1 MSVTFPSGQI
11 SPADAA
17 VMETF
22 VVPRYLSFFGDLAL
36 ELLLAGEGARI
47 VHLGCRTGYPDKQ
60 LCDLASGA
68 EVVGLD
74 ASAPALD
81 LAKSKLSGDMPP
93 PIEYLLAS
101 ELPTGLEA
109 GAFSHALCLHPM
121 GDAHERGLL
130 YSEMYRLLCDNG
142 QALIALPL
150 RGSFQEVGDLFREY
164 ALKYDDGDL
173 GKVVEEAMAS
183 RHSIET
189 LSEEIEASGLDDVDV
204 EIRTTNLT
212 FDSGRAFMED
222 PVSRL
227 LILPELTMSLG
238 GLDLEKPLAY
248 ARDAIDKYWSEGKFE
263 LTLNVGCASARRC

>member
-1 MSVTFPSGQI
+1 MAFPSGQL

-22 VVPRYLSFFGDLAL
+22 VVPRYLSFFGELAL

-47 VHLGCRTGYPDKQ
+47 VHLGCRTGYPDRQ

-68 EVVGLD
+68 EVVGID
-74 ASAPALD
+74 TSSAALD
-81 LAKSKLSGDMPP
+81 LAKGKLGDAPP

-109 GAFSHALCLHPM
+109 GSFSHALCLHPT
-121 GDAHERGLL
+121 GGAHERGQL
-130 YSEMYRLLCDNG
+130 YQEMYRLLCEGG
-142 QALIALPL
+142 QALVALPL

-164 ALKYDDGDL
+164 ALKHDDGDL

-189 LSEEIEASGLDDVDV
+189 LSEEIEACGLEDVDV

-212 FDSGRAFMED
+212 FDSGRAFLED
-222 PVSRL
+222 PVARL
-227 LILPELTMSLG
+227 LILPEVALALG
-238 GLDLEKPLAY
+238 GADIEKPLSY
-248 ARDAIDKYWSEGKFE
+248 MRDAIDKYWSEGKFE
-263 LTLNVGCASARRC
+263 LSLNIGCASARR